1 MTLVLTDESKDTL
14 KTYEEHWNKVRDAIR
29 SITNNSDN
37 YDKKHMKIKFNSDN
51 DLSPKKTL
59 KLYNT
64 AMVVRCVFQR
74 SNEYYPSFLR
84 RMFV

>member
-1 MTLVLTDESKDTL
+1 MTLVLTDESKDTF
-14 KTYEEHWNKVRDAIR
+14 KTYEERWNKVRDAIR

-74 SNEYYPSFLR
+74 GNEYYPRFLR